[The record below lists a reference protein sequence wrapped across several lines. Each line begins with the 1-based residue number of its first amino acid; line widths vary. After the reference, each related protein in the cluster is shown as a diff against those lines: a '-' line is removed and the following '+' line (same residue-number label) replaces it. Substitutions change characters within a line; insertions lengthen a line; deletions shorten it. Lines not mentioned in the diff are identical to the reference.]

1 MAAHDRV
8 GIRRGYCGPMNT
20 ANAAARLVRNTLANG
35 VGSVIGILV
44 GLALTPFMIDRL
56 GLTAYGV
63 WTLAL
68 TLAFSGGYASLADLG
83 VEGATVRYVA
93 EATADE
99 DLDTVNRTV
108 STTLLLFCAIAA
120 VLAPAAVVL
129 ARPLVSLFGV
139 PHDLHNAAVLCFAL
153 VGAGLAFELPAR
165 AFVAVLEGTQ
175 RFIVFQAVELARTV
189 LQAALFVLVLLE
201 GWGIGALGG
210 AWLATSVCILAT
222 YWLLAHRAVP
232 GLRVSPLHAR
242 RGELHR
248 LVRFGG
254 GVLTLRLVSTVYRQM
269 DKVIVGIALGP
280 NSVALYEIASKVNL
294 AAATA
299 ASVSV
304 SAVVPAA
311 AFARRNAAL
320 LRDIFVRGSCY
331 ATAASL
337 PVAVAGFIFAKPLL
351 VSWIGPD
358 AAPAVEG
365 ARLFLAYEA
374 LQSVQNV
381 ASTMIF
387 GLGRIRFPL
396 AVNAI
401 ATLANLVLSILLVHP
416 LGFSG
421 VIVGTLVANGLAWPV
436 MLRFYLH
443 VFETPPGM
451 WFRRVV
457 RPNLFGLA
465 VQVAVSLPLLVLVHN
480 THSLVLAVAVSA
492 LSLASSLAA
501 FGLVGIRGE
510 ERRVLL
516 RTLRHALGRAPREVP
531 VA

>member
-1 MAAHDRV
+1 MAPV
-8 GIRRGYCGPMNT
+8 ST
-20 ANAAARLVRNTLANG
+20 AAAAAKLVRNTLANG
-35 VGSVIGILV
+35 AGAVIGILV
-44 GLALTPFMIDRL
+44 GLGLTPFMIDRL

-63 WTLAL
+63 WTLSL
-68 TLAFSGGYASLADLG
+68 TLAFSGGYAALAELG

-108 STTLLLFCAIAA
+108 STTLLVFCVIAA
-120 VLAPAAVVL
+120 VLAPVAIVL
-129 ARPLVSLFGV
+129 ASPLVSLFGV
-139 PHDLHNAAVLCFAL
+139 PHHLRNAAVLCFAL
-153 VGAGLAFELPAR
+153 VGASLAFELPAR

-175 RFIVFQAVELARTV
+175 SYVVFQVVELARTL
-189 LQAALFVLVLLE
+189 LQAGLFVFVLLE

-210 AWLATSVCILAT
+210 AWLATSLCILAT

-254 GVLTLRLVSTVYRQM
+254 SVFTLRLVSTVYRQM

-280 NSVALYEIASKVNL
+280 SSVALYEIASKVNL
-294 AAATA
+294 AASTM

-304 SAVVPAA
+304 SALVPAA
-311 AFARRNAAL
+311 AFARRNVAV
-320 LRDIFVRGSCY
+320 LRDMFVRGSCY

-351 VSWIGPD
+351 VSWIGPE

-381 ASTMIF
+381 ASTMMF
-387 GLGRIRFPL
+387 GIGCIRFPL
-396 AVNAI
+396 AVSVI
-401 ATLANLVLSILLVHP
+401 ATLANLALSIVLVHP

-421 VIVGTLVANGLAWPV
+421 VIVGTLIANGLAWPV
-436 MLRFYLH
+436 MLGFYLR

-451 WFRRVV
+451 WFRRILL
-457 RPNLFGLA
+457 PNLFGVA
-465 VQVAVSLPLLVLVHN
+465 VQVAVSLPLLVLVYN
-480 THSLVLAVAVSA
+480 THSLVLAIAVSA
-492 LSLASSLAA
+492 ISLLSSLAT
-501 FGLVGIRGE
+501 FVLVGVRGE
-510 ERRVLL
+510 DRKALL
-516 RTLRHALGRAPREVP
+516 KTLAHALGRAPREVP
-531 VA
+531 A